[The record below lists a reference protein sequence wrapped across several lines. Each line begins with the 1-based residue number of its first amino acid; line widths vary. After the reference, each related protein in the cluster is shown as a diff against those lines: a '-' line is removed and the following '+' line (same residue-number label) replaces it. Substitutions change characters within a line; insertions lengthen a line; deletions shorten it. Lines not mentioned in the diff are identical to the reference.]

1 MKLRVGFY
9 QFRPSFGKVERNL
22 NKVINT
28 LNSIQADIIVLPE
41 LAFSGYHFADRSELE
56 KLAEN
61 PADSPTL
68 SALTAVCLQKNL
80 FVVTGFAE
88 KDKNK
93 IYNSALLIGPQGLI
107 HIYRKIQLFFRE
119 KEVFEPGNIPL
130 QVHEVK
136 GIKLGMMICFDWI
149 FPEIMRSLALQG
161 ADLICHPAN
170 LVLSYCQEAMKTR
183 CLENGVF
190 AITANRVGADRRP
203 HGTLEFTGKS
213 QIVAP
218 KGDILHR
225 SKTQREE
232 IFIAEIDSLQARDKK
247 MTELNDL
254 FQDRRPM
261 YYKRICELLPP
272 KSP

>member
-1 MKLRVGFY
+1 MMLQVGFY
-9 QFRPSFGKVERNL
+9 QFRPIFGKVDRNL

-28 LNSIQADIIVLPE
+28 LKRIQADIIVLPE
-41 LAFSGYHFADRSELE
+41 LAFTGYHFADRSELE
-56 KLAEN
+56 QVAED
-61 PADSPTL
+61 PAHSPTL
-68 SALTAVCLQKNL
+68 SALTEVCRQKDL

-88 KDKNK
+88 KDKDK
-93 IYNSALLIGPQGLI
+93 IYNSAVLVGPQGLI
-107 HIYRKIQLFFRE
+107 HVYRKIQLFFRE

-130 QVHEVK
+130 QVQKVK

-149 FPEIMRSLALQG
+149 FPEITRSLALQG

-190 AITANRVGADRRP
+190 AITANRIGADRRP
-203 HGTLEFTGKS
+203 HGTLDFTGKS
-213 QIVAP
+213 QIVVP

-225 SKTQREE
+225 AKLRREE
-232 IFIAEIDSLQARDKK
+232 IFITEIDPRQARDKK

-254 FQDRRPM
+254 FQDRRPL
-261 YYKRICELLPP
+261 YYKKICE
-272 KSP
+272 

>member
-225 SKTQREE
+225 SKTKREE

-261 YYKRICELLPP
+261 YYKRICE
-272 KSP
+272 

>member
-1 MKLRVGFY
+1 MLQVGFY
-9 QFRPSFGKVERNL
+9 QFRPIFGKVDRNL

-28 LNSIQADIIVLPE
+28 LERIQADIIVLPE
-41 LAFSGYHFADRSELE
+41 LAFTGYHFADRSELE
-56 KLAEN
+56 QVAEDS
-61 PADSPTL
+61 AHSPTL
-68 SALTAVCLQKNL
+68 SALTEVCRQKDL

-88 KDKNK
+88 KDKDK
-93 IYNSALLIGPQGLI
+93 IYNSAVLVGPQGLI
-107 HIYRKIQLFFRE
+107 HVYRKIQLFFRE

-130 QVHEVK
+130 QVQKVK

-149 FPEIMRSLALQG
+149 FPEITRSLALQG

-190 AITANRVGADRRP
+190 AITANRIGADRRP
-203 HGTLEFTGKS
+203 HGTLDFTGKS

-218 KGDILHR
+218 KGDILR
-225 SKTQREE
+225 RAKLRREE
-232 IFIAEIDSLQARDKK
+232 IFITEIDPRQARDKK

-254 FQDRRPM
+254 FQDRRPL
-261 YYKRICELLPP
+261 YYKKICE
-272 KSP
+272 